1 MNIRDDFVLKN
12 IHEGYLVGGSIRDL
26 LTKNCEFCDRD
37 ISIKGAEQFAQKI
50 AAQFDATFI
59 ILDSEN
65 KIYRVVLKDKINYL
79 DISELQGSSIEEDLK
94 RRDFTLNAI
103 AYNLANDTFIDVT
116 GGLDDIKNKILRHID
131 EKNFEDDPLRVLR
144 AFRFYAVTGFSMT
157 TELESALKKYMPLAL
172 NPAKERINYEI
183 MKLFGGSFTAD
194 ALLKMD
200 DFGILER
207 IFPCATEMKKVPP
220 NSHHH
225 LDLIHHVI
233 ETVKQI
239 EIIYTNLSCL
249 EKEHMDT
256 VDFGGFPRI
265 NHLKLAGF
273 LHDIGKFSTWTIE
286 EGKSKGGKSRGK
298 YGICN
303 DNKFECLYD
312 KPECQEC
319 NVRHRFIKHD
329 DVGSKMVVPLLRD
342 LKFSKKQIEYI
353 SCMIKNHIY
362 PSNVIAAPELSEKVM
377 MRYIRKMGENVVDNI
392 ILAKADRLSARGIEI
407 TEEVINTNL
416 SGLQKLLDFYLYKK
430 DSLKPLPKLIDGTE
444 IMELL
449 GIKQSPFLGEI
460 INSLKEAQLN
470 GDINTKEGAIKF
482 VKEFK
487 YPAFKK

>member
-1 MNIRDDFVLKN
+1 MNIRDDLVLKD

-26 LTKNCEFCDRD
+26 LTKNCEFYDRD
-37 ISIKGAEQFAQKI
+37 ISIKGAEQFAREI
-50 AAQFDATFI
+50 AAKFDATFI
-59 ILDSEN
+59 TLDNEN
-65 KIYRVVLKDKINYL
+65 KIYRVVLKDKVNYL

-94 RRDFTLNAI
+94 RRDFSINAI
-103 AYNLANDTFIDVT
+103 AYDLAGDKFIDVT
-116 GGLDDIKNKILRHID
+116 GGLNDIKNKVLRHID

-144 AFRFYAVTGFSMT
+144 AFRFYAITGFTMT
-157 TELESALKKYMPLAL
+157 PELESALKKYMPLAL

-194 ALLKMD
+194 TLLKMD
-200 DFGILER
+200 DFGILEK
-207 IFPCATEMKKVPP
+207 IFPCVIDMKKVPP

-249 EKEHMDT
+249 EKEHMDAI
-256 VDFGGFPRI
+256 DFGGFPRI

-286 EGKSKGGKSRGK
+286 WGEGGK
-298 YGICN
+298 YGGSKEGICN
-303 DNKFECLYD
+303 GNKFECLYD
-312 KPECQEC
+312 KPECKEC

-329 DVGSKMVVPLLRD
+329 DVGSKMVVPLLKD

-353 SCMIKNHIY
+353 SSMIKNHIY

-377 MRYIRKMGENVVDNI
+377 MRYIRKMEENVIDNI
-392 ILAKADRLSARGIEI
+392 ILAKADRLSARGADI
-407 TEEVINTNL
+407 TEEIINTNL
-416 SGLQKLLDFYLYKK
+416 SGLQKLLDFYLYNK

-449 GIKQSPFLGEI
+449 GIKQSPRLGEI
-460 INSLKEAQLN
+460 IKSMKEAQLN
-470 GDINTKEGAIKF
+470 GDINTKDEAIEF
-482 VKEFK
+482 VKNFK
-487 YPAFKK
+487 